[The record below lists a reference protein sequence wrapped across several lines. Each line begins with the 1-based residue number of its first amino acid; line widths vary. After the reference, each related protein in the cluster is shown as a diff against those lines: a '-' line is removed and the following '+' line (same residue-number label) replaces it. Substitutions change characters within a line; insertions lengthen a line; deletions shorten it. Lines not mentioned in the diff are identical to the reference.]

1 MPMID
6 EWNGLA
12 VLLADMIE
20 KYAGELDLDAFP
32 DPVFPE
38 DKILGALLLWRF
50 FTYYLTL
57 LLGMGCVIGDSTAS
71 MRRHKKEEETPS
83 ADTLEKG
90 EMPIAQENPEIRGYP
105 DASEAGGNQEAE
117 RENS

>member
-20 KYAGELDLDAFP
+20 KYAGDLDLDSLP

-38 DKILGALLLWRF
+38 DKI
-50 FTYYLTL
+50 TNHDTNKNVY
-57 LLGMGCVIGDSTAS
+57 
-71 MRRHKKEEETPS
+71 KENIETPK
-83 ADTLEKG
+83 A
-90 EMPIAQENPEIRGYP
+90 A
-105 DASEAGGNQEAE
+105 
-117 RENS
+117 

>member
-32 DPVFPE
+32 DQVFPE
-38 DKILGALLLWRF
+38 DKI
-50 FTYYLTL
+50 TNHDTNKNVY
-57 LLGMGCVIGDSTAS
+57 
-71 MRRHKKEEETPS
+71 KENIETPK
-83 ADTLEKG
+83 A
-90 EMPIAQENPEIRGYP
+90 A
-105 DASEAGGNQEAE
+105 
-117 RENS
+117 